1 MEGLLLMVVSF
12 STLLYSH
19 CFDMYART
27 MTVTPLASNPGA
39 PAYTGMRAIYNSGP
53 LTITDEEGIVTAV
66 IEDHETII
74 DIRTIEFDDGGFAI
88 LQQGDLVHFDADTDI
103 VGGDF
108 KITEGP
114 EYNSGGQAT
123 YYIQKLETAAP

>member
-1 MEGLLLMVVSF
+1 MAVSF
-12 STLLYSH
+12 STLVYSH
-19 CFDMYART
+19 CFDMYAKPI
-27 MTVTPLASNPGA
+27 TVTPLASSPGA
-39 PAYTGMRAIYNSGP
+39 PAYAGMRAIYNSGP
-53 LTITDEEGIVTAV
+53 LTLTDEEGIVTAV

-74 DIRTIEFDDGGFAI
+74 DIRIVEFGTGGYAV

-123 YYIQKLETAAP
+123 YYIQRLETAAP